1 MEKGPV
7 CVTGGTGFVASWL
20 VMRLLQHGYTVRTTV
35 RPDPECKRDL
45 SFLTS
50 LPRASE
56 NLQIF
61 NADLNQPDSF
71 NEAIEGCIGVFH
83 VAHPMPTKELDEEA
97 VTKKAVQG
105 ALGIL
110 KACLNSKTVKRVVYT
125 SSASTVAYS
134 GSSQD
139 LVDES
144 SWSDIEFHRSLKI
157 FGTSYVAAKTKTEQ
171 AILEFAK
178 KSGLEVVTLIPP
190 LVVGGYICKNFP
202 SSVYLALAMILGNQD
217 HYRYLIRP
225 SLVHV
230 DDLVSAHI
238 FLFENSDAKGRYI
251 CSSNQLPI
259 DEMSQFLSAKYPDL
273 PIPTTD
279 FLKGIEGYKS
289 CGFSSQK
296 LLSSGFKF
304 KHGLDDMFGDAIQ
317 SCRENG
323 FL

>member
-7 CVTGGTGFVASWL
+7 CVTGWKWICCLMACYEASATWL
-20 VMRLLQHGYTVRTTV
+20 HCSNY
-35 RPDPECKRDL
+35 ECKRDL

-110 KACLNSKTVKRVVYT
+110 KACLNSKTLKRVVYT

-144 SWSDIEFHRSLKI
+144 SWSDIEFHRSLKYL
-157 FGTSYVAAKTKTEQ
+157 GLHMLLPRPKQSKLSWNLQ
-171 AILEFAK
+171 K
-178 KSGLEVVTLIPP
+178 KVDWKL
-190 LVVGGYICKNFP
+190 
-202 SSVYLALAMILGNQD
+202 
-217 HYRYLIRP
+217 
-225 SLVHV
+225 SL
-230 DDLVSAHI
+230 
-238 FLFENSDAKGRYI
+238 
-251 CSSNQLPI
+251 
-259 DEMSQFLSAKYPDL
+259 
-273 PIPTTD
+273 
-279 FLKGIEGYKS
+279 
-289 CGFSSQK
+289 
-296 LLSSGFKF
+296 
-304 KHGLDDMFGDAIQ
+304 
-317 SCRENG
+317 
-323 FL
+323 

>member
-1 MEKGPV
+1 MGI
-7 CVTGGTGFVASWL
+7 
-20 VMRLLQHGYTVRTTV
+20 
-35 RPDPECKRDL
+35 ECKRDL

-125 SSASTVAYS
+125 SSAATVAYS

-171 AILEFAK
+171 AILEFAE
-178 KSGLEVVTLIPP
+178 KSGLEVVTLAPP
-190 LVVGGYICKNFP
+190 LVVGGFICKNFP
-202 SSVYLALAMILGNQD
+202 ISVHLALAMILGM
-217 HYRYLIRP
+217 Y
-225 SLVHV
+225 
-230 DDLVSAHI
+230 
-238 FLFENSDAKGRYI
+238 
-251 CSSNQLPI
+251 
-259 DEMSQFLSAKYPDL
+259 
-273 PIPTTD
+273 
-279 FLKGIEGYKS
+279 
-289 CGFSSQK
+289 
-296 LLSSGFKF
+296 
-304 KHGLDDMFGDAIQ
+304 
-317 SCRENG
+317 
-323 FL
+323 

>member
-61 NADLNQPDSF
+61 NADLNKPDSF

-83 VAHPMPTKELDEEA
+83 VAHPMPTKELDEEV

-134 GSSQD
+134 GGSQD

-171 AILEFAK
+171 AILEFAE

-190 LVVGGYICKNFP
+190 LVVGGFICKNFP
-202 SSVYLALAMILGNQD
+202 SSVYLALAMILDQ
-217 HYRYLIRP
+217 
-225 SLVHV
+225 V
-230 DDLVSAHI
+230 
-238 FLFENSDAKGRYI
+238 
-251 CSSNQLPI
+251 PI
-259 DEMSQFLSAKYPDL
+259 DEMSQFLSAKYPDF

-317 SCRENG
+317 SCRGKG